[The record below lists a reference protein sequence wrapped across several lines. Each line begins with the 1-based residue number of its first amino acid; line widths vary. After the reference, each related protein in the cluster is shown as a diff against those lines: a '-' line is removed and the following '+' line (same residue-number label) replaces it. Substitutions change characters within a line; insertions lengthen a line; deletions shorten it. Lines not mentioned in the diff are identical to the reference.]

1 MFQQCHVTLSYPQ
14 DDITSLLDTLT
25 GCPSDDD
32 IILFAVPVCAPYM
45 AMINYK

>member
-1 MFQQCHVTLSYPQ
+1 M
-14 DDITSLLDTLT
+14 TSLLDTLT

-45 AMINYK
+45 AVTNYK